1 MSIGLYL
8 LVLGQLIWLLFI
20 STHGRTFAPLHAPPQ
35 PAQICNDN
43 ALCKYVN
50 ITCLYCFCKQTY
62 ADVYGPCVHYL
73 HGNIL
78 LLVLVLCL
86 LAAVMCGDG
95 HGGGGGAGAATG
107 LTIALDLLFHI

>member
-20 STHGRTFAPLHAPPQ
+20 STHGGTFAPLHSPPQ
-35 PAQICNDN
+35 PAQICHDN

-62 ADVYGPCVHYL
+62 ADVYGLCVHYL

-78 LLVLVLCL
+78 LLVLPLLCL
-86 LAAVMCGDG
+86 LAAAMC
-95 HGGGGGAGAATG
+95 GGGACTGVAAG
-107 LTIALDLLFHI
+107 LTIALDLLFRI